1 MRNSGTLILAAAIW
15 LTGSSAALADVE
27 LTIQNGHVSLVARE
41 ATVRQI
47 LVEWARVGQTKIV
60 NGDRVP
66 GGPVTLQLTDVPE
79 QQALDI
85 LLRSV
90 SGFMAAP
97 RAIAIANA
105 SRFDRIVVMPTSVAP
120 ATSAARNT
128 PAAQVFPQGAPAL
141 VGQPGFPQ
149 QPDPGDQDEDAPAPS
164 FPAPNR
170 GPGFN
175 MFPQPQ
181 VVNPQTGG
189 QPTQGGLAPPQG
201 PLTLPPPTGA
211 PSAAPAAYPNSPTVP
226 SGGSAV
232 PGTIVQPPAPSGQPQ
247 PGSSAQPSR
256 RSGGNQ

>member
-1 MRNSGTLILAAAIW
+1 MRNPGTLAFAAAIW
-15 LTGSSAALADVE
+15 FIGSSAAFADVQ

-47 LVEWARVGQTKIV
+47 LAEWARVGQTKIV

-90 SGFMAAP
+90 SGFVAAP

-105 SRFDRIVVMPTSVAP
+105 SRFDRIVVMPTSSAP
-120 ATSAARNT
+120 ATPAARNT
-128 PAAQVFPQGAPAL
+128 PPGPVFPQAGAPAF
-141 VGQPGFPQ
+141 VGQPEVLQ
-149 QPDPGDQDEDAPAPS
+149 QPDPGDQDEDRPTPS
-164 FPAPNR
+164 VPAPNR

-181 VVNPQTGG
+181 VANPQT
-189 QPTQGGLAPPQG
+189 GGLAPPQG

-211 PSAAPAAYPNSPTVP
+211 PSAAPAAYPNAPTVP
-226 SGGSAV
+226 FSGSAV

-256 RSGGNQ
+256 RSGDNR